1 MVSRREPETFPAAR
15 PFRLPECRGP
25 GIPPR
30 ARRPDRTDARDAP
43 PLALAPALA
52 PAPSLAPTPAA
63 GALFALALLLAGLIW
78 IAPAGR
84 TLWDRVDPGPP
95 SAQGYPGPSPS
106 PAPPS
111 PTPPPDPA
119 GRFPPPAGL
128 PLEIVPR
135 GSGPFA
141 PLLDALQTA
150 LDARD
155 AAALA
160 ARVDLARGGLRLAAY
175 SESEGGGA
183 RLDLGALEGL
193 LARFLAAE
201 PAPVVQGYFQPGCA
215 SHGTAPH
222 GTTPYGATPH
232 GTVPTCTL
240 FVLVTG
246 GPDRVTPPPPPI
258 EDGYGPPAPASWPLA
273 AAAWELAPDGGG
285 GAWWRAWYPGEGY
298 HALAEALAARR
309 LGLYRVWR

>member
-1 MVSRREPETFPAAR
+1 MRRRMASRREPGAFPAAR
-15 PFRLPECRGP
+15 PFRPPECRGP
-25 GIPPR
+25 CVPPR
-30 ARRPDRTDARDAP
+30 PRRPDRTDARDAP
-43 PLALAPALA
+43 PLALAPA
-52 PAPSLAPTPAA
+52 PSLAPTLTA
-63 GALFALALLLAGLIW
+63 GVLFALALMLAGLTW
-78 IAPAGR
+78 IAAAGR
-84 TLWDRVDPGPP
+84 PRPDGVDPGPP

-119 GRFPPPAGL
+119 GCFPPPAGL

-141 PLLDALQTA
+141 PLLEALQSA

-155 AAALA
+155 AVALA
-160 ARVDLARGGLRLAAY
+160 ARVDPARGGLRLAAY

-183 RLDLGALEGL
+183 RLDPGLLVGL
-193 LARFLAAE
+193 LARFLAAG
-201 PAPVVQGYFQPGCA
+201 PAPVIQGYFQPGCGPQG
-215 SHGTAPH
+215 SS
-222 GTTPYGATPH
+222 
-232 GTVPTCTL
+232 PTCTL

-246 GPDRVTPPPPPI
+246 GPGRVTPPPPPI

-285 GAWWRAWYPGEGY
+285 GAWWRAWHPAEGY
-298 HALAEALAARR
+298 HALVEALAARR